1 MVLRLVSVNHPLLQ
15 VRPSIR
21 ILHHGGNGKIH
32 GLVPIEWSGTKTVW
46 NGEWLKR
53 SKGRP
58 GPGVDSR
65 AVSVARSV
73 DDAFKKL
80 RRKVDA
86 IASQSQ
92 DRLSH
97 EEQGRPVVSS
107 VKSVQVV
114 VIIGAAQPSACVGLS
129 LPCG

>member
-32 GLVPIEWSGTKTVW
+32 GLVPIEWSGTKTVR

-58 GPGVDSR
+58 GTGVDSR
-65 AVSVARSV
+65 TVSVARSV

-80 RRKVDA
+80 RLKVDA
-86 IASQSQ
+86 LDSESQ
-92 DRLSH
+92 DPLRH
-97 EEQGRPVVSS
+97 E
-107 VKSVQVV
+107 
-114 VIIGAAQPSACVGLS
+114 
-129 LPCG
+129 